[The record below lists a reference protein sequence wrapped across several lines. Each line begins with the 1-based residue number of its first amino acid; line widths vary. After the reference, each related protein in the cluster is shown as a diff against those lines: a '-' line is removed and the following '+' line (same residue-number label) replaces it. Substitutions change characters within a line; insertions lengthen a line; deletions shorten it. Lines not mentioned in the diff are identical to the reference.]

1 MGGVVSDVTNYITG
15 GQVDN
20 ANAATAAN
28 NEAVGEARDAVR
40 QGLSDLKKNYITY
53 GDALAPLDSAQF
65 QAYQNQLLGSLGT
78 GYKKATESIAPQLW
92 GETQPLVDQYLQEI
106 LPSARSAAI
115 DSGAYGG
122 SRDMLTRERLTT
134 DLQDTI
140 AQQAAADIADQ
151 RAQYANLVGADASN
165 LATLLSALTSKT
177 DLQNQQSDYLYNAA
191 LNFANAMAGAGT
203 TQAETSGFDV
213 LLNTAATVAKA
224 AAAFA

>member
-1 MGGVVSDVTNYITG
+1 MGGVVSSVTDFITG
-15 GQVDN
+15 GQVSN

-28 NEAVGEARDAVR
+28 NAAVGEARDAVR

-53 GDALAPLDSAQF
+53 GDALAPLDSSQF

-140 AQQAAADIADQ
+140 AQQAAADLADQ
-151 RAQYANLVGADASN
+151 RAQYANLVGADASQ

-191 LNFANAMAGAGT
+191 LNYANAMAGAGT
-203 TQAETSGFDV
+203 TQAKTSGFDM
-213 LLNTAATVAKA
+213 LLNTAATAAKA

>member
-1 MGGVVSDVTNYITG
+1 MGGVVSDVTNFITG

-28 NEAVGEARDAVR
+28 NAAVGEARDAVR

-53 GDALAPLDSAQF
+53 GDALAPLDSEQF
-65 QAYQNQLLGSLGT
+65 QTYQNQLLGSLGT

-106 LPSARSAAI
+106 LPAARSAAI

-203 TQAETSGFDV
+203 TQAKTSGFDM
-213 LLNTAATVAKA
+213 LLNTAATAAKA
-224 AAAFA
+224 AAGFV